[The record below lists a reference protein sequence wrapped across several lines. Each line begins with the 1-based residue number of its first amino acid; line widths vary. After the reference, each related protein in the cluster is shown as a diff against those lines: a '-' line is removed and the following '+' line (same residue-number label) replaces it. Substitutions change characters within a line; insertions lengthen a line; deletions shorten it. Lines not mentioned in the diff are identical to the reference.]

1 MIKQVSDPVAVTQVN
16 RGRALTASAK
26 VYNGLREQILS
37 GELDTGSW
45 LVEAPL
51 AEQFGV
57 SRTPVREALRR
68 LADDRLVSIDTY
80 RGAVV
85 RGIEAQEAIEIGE
98 IHEVHDGLA
107 ARLAA
112 QRAVPAGIAEL
123 GKLTAVM
130 RERLEAGDWDA
141 AVAANVHFHAMIYEL
156 AGNSRLSSLARDMSQ
171 TMRRFSAGALADPQR
186 ALQIVAEH
194 ERCVEAIAARDQD
207 AAEHAAREHGRA
219 CMIWTGSW
227 LHARRAT
234 SGRAS

>member
-1 MIKQVSDPVAVTQVN
+1 MSDPVAVTQVN

-26 VYNGLREQILS
+26 VYNELREQILS
-37 GELDTGSW
+37 GQLESGVW
-45 LVEAPL
+45 LVEASL

-85 RGIEAQEAIEIGE
+85 RGIEAQEAVEIGE

-112 QRAVPAGIAEL
+112 QRADQSGIAQLGEL
-123 GKLTAVM
+123 TRVM

-141 AVAANVHFHAMIYEL
+141 AVMANVRFHALIYDL
-156 AGNSRLSSLARDMSQ
+156 AGNSRLSAISRGQSQ
-171 TMRRFSAGALADPQR
+171 AMQRFSAGALADSQR

-194 ERCVEAIAARDQD
+194 EHCVAAIAARDED

-219 CMIWTGSW
+219 CMMWTGSW
-227 LHARRAT
+227 LHARHAAEH
-234 SGRAS
+234 RAS